1 MSIQEYF
8 NQVGLDANLYLDIEY
23 HIENSDTIVLA
34 GYIDTPINIV
44 FDKVKTIIVLN
55 CNYEFLFYHLD
66 RKHFPNVKRVLWF
79 NPEIQY
85 LKLLSNF
92 NYESD
97 VYNPDLCK
105 VYIDPDYTDYQEI
118 LIYGGNR
125 HINMVKDIFNHYIEN
140 YDGYYYIKLSGGLVE
155 YSNYCAYFNIWK
167 NKFIY

>member
-1 MSIQEYF
+1 MQEYF
-8 NQVGLDANLYLDIEY
+8 NQVGLDLNLYYNIEY
-23 HIENSDTIVLA
+23 QIENSDTIILA
-34 GYIDTPINIV
+34 GYIDTPINVV

-55 CNYEFLFYHLD
+55 CNYEFLINHLD
-66 RKHFPNVKRVLWF
+66 RNHFPNVKRICWF

-85 LKLLSNF
+85 LKILSNF

-97 VYNPDLCK
+97 VYSPDLCK
-105 VYIDPDYTDYQEI
+105 VYIDPDYTDYREI

-125 HINMVKDIFNHYIEN
+125 HINIVKDLFDHYIKN
-140 YDGYYYIKLSGGLVE
+140 YEGYYYIQLSDGLVE